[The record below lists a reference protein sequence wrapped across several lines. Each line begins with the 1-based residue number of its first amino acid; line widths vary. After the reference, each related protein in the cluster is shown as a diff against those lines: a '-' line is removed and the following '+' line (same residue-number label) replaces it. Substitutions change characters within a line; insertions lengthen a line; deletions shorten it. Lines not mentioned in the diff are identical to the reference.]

1 MWNSVNEQ
9 ISQAMHFD
17 FKHTFKRQ
25 LQSPNSDK
33 YFELRDENHRFFVKV
48 AHLSDLER
56 LECESFNLKL
66 LTQESLFMIPD
77 CIATGCNIEFSFII
91 LEWLELDKLPHSN
104 WHTMGEHLAT
114 LHQKHTQ
121 AMFGF
126 DHDNFLGPTVQPNRW
141 HKKWDVF
148 FAEERIGW
156 QLQLL
161 QEKGIELV
169 DQDMFIAFIKDTL
182 HGHNVEPSLLHGDF
196 WRRNMG
202 FIQAVPSL
210 YDPACYYGDR
220 ECDIAMSELFAP
232 LPDAF
237 YTAYNQQ
244 YPLQNDYEQRKLI
257 YQLYPILNHANIFAG
272 HYLTEAKQQID
283 LLLK

>member
-25 LQSPNSDK
+25 LQSPSNDK
-33 YFELRDENHRFFVKV
+33 YFELADDSHRYFVKV
-48 AHLSDLER
+48 AHVSELDR
-56 LECESFNLKL
+56 LECEAFNLKL
-66 LTQESLFMIPD
+66 LTQESLFMVPD
-77 CIATGCNIEFSFII
+77 CITVGSNIEFSFIV
-91 LEWLELDKLPHSN
+91 LEWLEHDKQPHDC
-104 WHTMGEHLAT
+104 WHIMGEHLAT
-114 LHQKHTQ
+114 LHKKHTQ
-121 AMFGF
+121 AMFGY
-126 DHDNFLGPTVQPNRW
+126 DNDNFLGPTVQPNRW

-161 QEKGIELV
+161 HEKGIELV
-169 DQDMFIAFIKDTL
+169 NQDMFIAFIKDML
-182 HGHNVEPSLLHGDF
+182 HGHLVEPSLLHGDF

-202 FIQAVPSL
+202 FIHAVPSI
-210 YDPACYYGDR
+210 YNPACYYGDR

-237 YTAYNQQ
+237 YSAYDSQ
-244 YPLQNDYEQRKLI
+244 YPLQNGYQQRKQI
-257 YQLYPILNHANIFAG
+257 YQLYPILNNANIFAG
-272 HYLTEAKQQID
+272 HYLTEAKQQIN